1 MLNYLNGLNK
11 KHVMTLK
18 GPIEYNLIERP
29 CVLNQYEIGIDTPN
43 FKKAL
48 RAVLRQKP
56 DIILI

>member
-1 MLNYLNGLNK
+1 MLNYLNGLNE

-18 GPIEYNLIERP
+18 GPIGYNLIERH